1 MALLSQSISNLYGSE
16 KGRLK
21 RFIARIVGNNAAAD
35 DLVQDAFSKLID
47 ASYKQQIQEPAAYLT
62 RAARNLALNHLRH
75 LQQGVEVTIDDQIY
89 HAIADRKASPE
100 MEALYRQELRRLL
113 TALSGLP
120 PRRREIF
127 IIHRFEGASYSEI
140 AERFQLSRRTVINHI
155 FNALD
160 DLDLALGSDFLQFS

>member
-1 MALLSQSISNLYGSE
+1 MAFLGHNLIHLYGSE
-16 KGRLK
+16 KSRLK
-21 RFIARIVGNNAAAD
+21 RFIDRIISNSATAD
-35 DLVQDAFSKLID
+35 DLVQEAFSKLID
-47 ASYKQQIQEPAAYLT
+47 ASHRQNIHEPSAYLT

-89 HAIADRKASPE
+89 HAIADRKPSPE
-100 MEALYRQELRRLL
+100 MEVIYRQELRRLL
-113 TALSGLP
+113 TALSNLP

-127 IIHRFEGASYSEI
+127 IIHRFEEVSYSEI

-160 DLDLALGSDFLQFS
+160 DLDQALGSDFLQLA